1 MSNEKKRILTMM
13 AKGFEKGYLGKEEE
27 AEKARVLSSPDP
39 LPNEMKKIRNLYY
52 ICLICFGIGIFSDFF
67 LGVGLL
73 VLMVTYAIEAAIV
86 DHKRD
91 KLRRFKFKIDPEIT
105 NDEIFSSMQPAL
117 VKKYGML
124 VEKNSNGVVSVT
136 HDKHTYDIL
145 LQGDGT
151 FILWWTTGKIY
162 LIKYPSYRRILAAM
176 GMIAY
181 EIQQQFLKQIVE

>member
-1 MSNEKKRILTMM
+1 MSNKEKRVLTMM
-13 AKGFEKGYLGKEEE
+13 AEGFEKGYLGKEEE
-27 AEKARVLSSPDP
+27 SAKARVLNSPEP
-39 LPNEMKKIRNLYY
+39 LPNEMKKIRKLYY
-52 ICLICFGIGIFSDFF
+52 ICWICFGIGIFSDFF

-73 VLMVTYAIEAAIV
+73 ALMVIYAIEASIV

-91 KLRRFKFKIDPEIT
+91 RLRRFKFKIDSDIT
-105 NDEIFSSMQPAL
+105 NDEIFSSMQPVL

-124 VEKNSNGVVSVT
+124 VEKNPNGVVSVT
-136 HDKHTYDIL
+136 HDNHTYDIL
-145 LQGDGT
+145 LQEDGT

-181 EIQQQFLKQIVE
+181 EVQQQFLKQAIE